1 MNKRQVGSKYERVAV
16 AYLESIGYKIICLNY
31 RCRIGEIDIIA
42 MEQDTLVFC
51 EVKYRKTNK
60 FGSPAEAVDLN
71 KQNIIRKVAE
81 IYMMKHG
88 ILANSSIR
96 FDIVAILDDKI
107 TLYRNGF
114 GGL

>member
-16 AYLESIGYKIICLNY
+16 VYLESIGYKIICLNY